1 MSLRVDNMLW
11 RSMLFVPANVPRF
24 VDKAHTRGADAIILD
39 LEDSVVAEEKQAARD
54 ALAAAAGTVGQ
65 AGADVTVRINRPWR
79 LAVRD
84 VEAAVMAEV
93 AALILPKA
101 EDAGH
106 VRAIAEIV
114 DEVEAERGLNAGHTK
129 LAAVIESPQAYYHLR
144 EIASAHPRLVALALG
159 SEDFSLEM
167 GMPPTPDGLSHATRE
182 LVIAARAGGVVP
194 LGFIGTLAEY
204 SDRDAFAAMARQG
217 RQLGFEGAMC
227 IHPAQ
232 VQILN
237 DAYGPAPDE
246 VAAAERIIAAY
257 EQAVSEGRGSVQVD
271 GKMVDVPVAERARH
285 TLARQQLI
293 AARAAGG

>member
-1 MSLRVDNMLW
+1 MSLTVDSLLW

-24 VDKAHTRGADAIILD
+24 VDKAHTRGADAVILD
-39 LEDSVVAEEKQAARD
+39 LEDSVVAAEKQAARG
-54 ALAAAAGTVGQ
+54 ALAAAARTVGQ

-84 VEAAVMAEV
+84 VEAAVMAETS
-93 AALILPKA
+93 ALILPKA

-114 DEVEAERGLNAGHTK
+114 AELEAERGLARDHTK
-129 LAAVIESPQAYYHLR
+129 LVAVIETPQAYYHMR
-144 EIASAHPRLVALALG
+144 EIAGAHPRLIAMALG

-167 GMPPTPDGLSHATRE
+167 GMPASPDGLSHATRE

-194 LGFIGTLAEY
+194 LGFIGTLAEFA
-204 SDRDAFAAMARQG
+204 DRDAFAAMARQG

-237 DAYGPAPDE
+237 QAYGPAPED
-246 VAAAERIIAAY
+246 VAWATRVIAAY
-257 EQAVSEGRGSVQVD
+257 EQAEAEGRGSVQVD
-271 GKMVDVPVAERARH
+271 GKMVDVPVVERARR

-293 AARAAGG
+293 AARSAAS